1 MENRTTNI
9 SNKWFKRWINTI
21 AREYHKVNGT
31 QYKITTYRQAGQG
44 FKLYEKR
51 VDGIYVPLHRSSNFV
66 IHE

>member
-1 MENRTTNI
+1 MTNRTINI
-9 SNKWFKRWINTI
+9 SNKYFKRWINTI

-44 FKLYEKR
+44 FKLYEKKI
-51 VDGIYVPLHRSSNFV
+51 DGIYIPLHRSNTFQ